1 MSSFCNPV
9 MMKAVRYYNQTDMM
23 QLSIIFKIY
32 HTWMNSCLWVVPMEA
47 LYFILKYERVVFCSH
62 NLLKISQ
69 VVSWISNLLG
79 RMTAVLQWIS
89 KQYFQLVTKGIQ
101 EIIRWITYCLKCG
114 SVNRDPL
121 LVCNSINHVIIC
133 FLNFFLNF
141 DMGSASW
148 NSSHS
153 LR

>member
-1 MSSFCNPV
+1 
-9 MMKAVRYYNQTDMM
+9 
-23 QLSIIFKIY
+23 
-32 HTWMNSCLWVVPMEA
+32 MNSCLWVVPMEA

-89 KQYFQLVTKGIQ
+89 KQYFQLVTEGIQ

-121 LVCNSINHVIIC
+121 LVCNSINHVIIYEFPQL
-133 FLNFFLNF
+133 FLKFWHGVSILKFITLIKVANR
-141 DMGSASW
+141 
-148 NSSHS
+148 
-153 LR
+153 LRWIANNHCQTILMFPVGPH